1 MAINFYDDISL
12 DGQQL
17 QDASIDIVASQP
29 AAGAGSY
36 QGRIIFNQTTSA
48 LEYYSGSAWV
58 SLDGT
63 GNVDSITA
71 GIGLYNSGSSADP
84 VIEVGYGGANNNIV
98 TDATGSGTLATTSR
112 VLVSNG
118 NSVVDY
124 PISDLATLLAS
135 GVSSID
141 TTDTTFI
148 DMTPASAQTGQVTL
162 TAALS
167 ATGTPSSTTF
177 LRGDNSWVTPAGNTN
192 TTYTLPVSNGASPAM
207 TLVAGG
213 TGSGT
218 VSTVNFQ
225 GTGNQLVATGTGA
238 DTITYSL
245 PSTLVSPGSIQTGL
259 GVTVGTTLDV
269 TGATTLQGTLDVTG
283 VATFTAIPTMPSSG
297 TSAATDAASKAY
309 VDSVVSGGLIFQGSY
324 DASSTGPNSSALQG
338 WTYAV
343 SVGGTGGGYWSPA
356 LEEGDLI
363 IAESANPSSQADWT
377 ILQNN
382 VVLATNSTEGIAM
395 FEQSK
400 GFAATSTAGSPALI
414 TNTVYSGGTTAS
426 QVPVIT
432 TSQWGTVTNITD
444 TAISIASTAVTDFG
458 SAAQTQIN
466 LNSQATTITGTAGGA
481 TVFSVAH
488 TIAAGLDVSVQVY
501 AVSGGATVYP
511 RIERSSSTNVNV
523 TFKTAPANG
532 TEFKVLLF

>member
-1 MAINFYDDISL
+1 M
-12 DGQQL
+12 
-17 QDASIDIVASQP
+17 
-29 AAGAGSY
+29 
-36 QGRIIFNQTTSA
+36 
-48 LEYYSGSAWV
+48 
-58 SLDGT
+58 
-63 GNVDSITA
+63 
-71 GIGLYNSGSSADP
+71 
-84 VIEVGYGGANNNIV
+84 EVGYGGSNPNIV

-112 VLVSNG
+112 ILVSNG
-118 NSVVDY
+118 NSVKDY
-124 PISDLATLLAS
+124 PISNLATLLAS
-135 GVSSID
+135 GVSSIT
-141 TTDTTFI
+141 TTDTAFI
-148 DMTPASAQTGQVTL
+148 DMTPTTATSGAVTL

-177 LRGDNSWVTPAGNTN
+177 LRGNNTWHTPASNSD
-192 TTYTLPVSNGASPAM
+192 TTYTLPVTNGASPSI

-213 TGSGT
+213 SGSGT
-218 VSTVNFQ
+218 VSTVNFG
-225 GTGNQLVATGTGA
+225 GTGNQLVATGSGT

-245 PSTLVSPGSIQTGL
+245 PSAVVAPGSIQTGL
-259 GVTVGTTLDV
+259 GVTVGTTLQV

-363 IAESANPSSQADWT
+363 IAESNNPSAQASWT

-400 GFAATSTAGSPALI
+400 GFAATVTAGSPALI
-414 TNTVYSGGTTAS
+414 ANTVYSGTTTAS
-426 QVPVIT
+426 QVPIIT
-432 TSQWGTVTNITD
+432 TSQWGTVTNITNQ
-444 TAISIASTAVTDFG
+444 AISIASTDVTDFG
-458 SAAQTQIN
+458 TAAQTQIN
-466 LNSQATTITGTAGGA
+466 TNTLAYTITGDGTDVSFPTPGAGH
-481 TVFSVAH
+481 S
-488 TIAAGLDVSVQVY
+488 IPAGLDVSVQVY

-511 RIERSSSTNVNV
+511 RIERTSTTNVNV
-523 TFKTAPANG
+523 IFKTAPANG
-532 TEFKVLLF
+532 TAFKVLLF